1 MDLIIKAPF
10 VPTGDQPQAIEQL
23 TQGIEQGIPYQ
34 TLLGVTGSGKTFTIA
49 NVLQNVKRPAL
60 VLSHNKTLAAQLYS
74 EFKEFFPENAV
85 EYFVSYYDY
94 YQPEAY
100 LPHTD
105 LYIEKDAS
113 INEDI
118 DRLRL
123 SATSALL
130 SRQDCL
136 VVASVSCIYNLG
148 SPEDYRESLVFL
160 DVGQIIR
167 RDELLRHLI
176 DIQYERNDYEF
187 IRGKVRVRGDTIEVY
202 PAYAQSA
209 VRIELFGDEIEKIV
223 EFNPVDGKKIA
234 ELSKIAIYPAKH
246 F

>member
-1 MDLIIKAPF
+1 MEKFKLVSSFKPA
-10 VPTGDQPQAIEQL
+10 GDQPQAIEAL
-23 TQGIEQGIPYQ
+23 TQGIKDSRTYQ
-34 TLLGVTGSGKTFTIA
+34 ALLGVTGSGKTFTLANTIA
-49 NVLQNVKRPAL
+49 KINKPTL
-60 VLSHNKTLAAQLYS
+60 VISHNKTLAAQLYE
-74 EFKEFFPENAV
+74 EFKEFFPENAI

-100 LPHTD
+100 VPSTD
-105 LYIEKDAS
+105 TYIEKDAS
-113 INEDI
+113 INDRL

-123 SATSALL
+123 SSTTSLL

-160 DVGQIIR
+160 DLGQIIR

-187 IRGKVRVRGDTIEVY
+187 IRGKVRVRGT
-202 PAYAQSA
+202 P
-209 VRIELFGDEIEKIV
+209 
-223 EFNPVDGKKIA
+223 
-234 ELSKIAIYPAKH
+234 
-246 F
+246 